1 MKVNPLKIAERILFT
16 GNILLLFFLLFESFI
31 RLPVWFQ
38 SLGRMHPLMLHF
50 PIALLLLALLME
62 FFRFSPKY
70 IGQEFYQSFTK
81 NLFLFAAFTSLITA
95 LMGLFLSLEEGYSG
109 DVLDRHKWSGTAMVF
124 LASIL
129 YSIRNR
135 SWYRAKIAQISS
147 GVTAATLI
155 LAAHFGATLTHG
167 DDFILSPILQARTV
181 TVSFEDAQV
190 FDHLILPILE
200 NKCTSCH
207 NNSKSKGDL
216 LLTNKEDFLKGG
228 KNGVIFVGG
237 NPEESLIFQRMHLPL
252 DDEKHM
258 PPANKPQLTAEE
270 KALIAQWIKSDLP
283 FETRVATLP
292 ATDSLRMMAEN
303 FLKPTSVEEVY
314 DFPQADAGTIEKLN
328 NEYRVLTPVSR
339 DSPALHVTL
348 FSKANYSSASVE
360 ELVAVSE
367 QIVSLNLAKMP
378 VKDAEMKTLAKF
390 INLNRLNL
398 NFTEISGQGLE
409 QLKSLKKLRH
419 LSLSGTSVDYKS
431 LQSLMKNFS
440 NLHSLTVWDT
450 PITPAEVDKLRKEY
464 VGIKLVAGRAET
476 ADDILQLNLPQL
488 ANSSNIFEESMVL
501 ELGHP
506 IRDVEIRFSLD
517 GTEPDRENS
526 PKFIVGKTILKEGKL
541 VKARAYKEG
550 WLASEVSTF
559 NVYQN
564 RHLPDTVVLLS
575 RLNRV
580 HPANGA
586 QTFFD
591 KEMGKF
597 NANSPA
603 WANNWAGFY
612 QNNMELLLEYKVP
625 VSVSDIGIQILVEP
639 SNVIFPPSSLEIWGG
654 NDPNSLKLIGKM
666 KPKQPTQEGKPYIE
680 LISFDVKPFEG
691 KFFKVVAKPVEKIP
705 TWSKRKGGAAL
716 LLVDEMF
723 VN

>member
-1 MKVNPLKIAERILFT
+1 MKGNPLKIAEKILFA

-31 RLPVWFQ
+31 VLPVWFQ

-70 IGQEFYQSFTK
+70 KGQEFYQSFTK
-81 NLFLFAAFTSLITA
+81 NLFLFAAFTSLLTA

-109 DVLDRHKWSGTAMVF
+109 DVLDRHKWSGAVLVF
-124 LASIL
+124 FASIL

-135 SWYRAKIAQISS
+135 TWYLEKIARISS
-147 GVTAATLI
+147 GLTAATLI

-167 DDFILSPILQARTV
+167 DDFILGPVLQARTV

-200 NKCTSCH
+200 KKCTSCH

-216 LLTNKEDFLKGG
+216 LLTNKENFLKGG
-228 KNGVIFVGG
+228 KTGVIFVSGD
-237 NPEESLIFQRMHLPL
+237 PEESLLFQRMHLPL
-252 DDEKHM
+252 DDEDHM
-258 PPANKPQLTAEE
+258 PPSNKPQLTAEE

-292 ATDSLRMMAEN
+292 ATDSLRMLAAN
-303 FLKPTSVEEVY
+303 FLKPTPVEEVY
-314 DFPQADAGTIEKLN
+314 DFPQADAETLEKLN

-348 FSKANYSSASVE
+348 FSKANYTTASLE
-360 ELVAVSE
+360 ELLEVSE
-367 QIVSLNLAKMP
+367 QVVSLNLAKMP
-378 VKDAEMKTLAKF
+378 VTDAEMKTVAQFK
-390 INLNRLNL
+390 NLNRLNL
-398 NFTEISGQGLE
+398 NFTEISGKGLE
-409 QLKSLKKLRH
+409 QLKSLKKLRQ
-419 LSLSGTSVDYKS
+419 LSLSGTSVDYAS
-431 LQSLMKNFS
+431 LKSLMKDFE
-440 NLHSLTVWDT
+440 NLRSLTVWDT
-450 PITPAEVDKLRKEY
+450 PVTPSELENLRKEH
-464 VGIKLVAGRAET
+464 VGINLVAGRVET
-476 ADDILQLNLPQL
+476 AEDILQLNLPQL
-488 ANSSNIFEESMVL
+488 ANSSNIFRESMVL

-506 IRDVEIRFSLD
+506 IHDVEIRFSLD

-526 PKFIVGKTILKEGKL
+526 PEFIVGETVLKEGKL

-550 WLASEVSTF
+550 WLESEVSSF
-559 NVYQN
+559 DVYQN
-564 RHLPDTVVLLS
+564 RYLPDTVLLLS

-580 HPANGA
+580 HPANGS

-591 KEMGKF
+591 GEMGKF

-603 WANNWAGFY
+603 WANNWAGFFR
-612 QNNMELLLEYKVP
+612 NDMELLLEYKVP
-625 VSVSDIGIQILVEP
+625 VSVSSLGMRILVEP

-666 KPKQPTQEGKPYIE
+666 NPKQPSQEGKPYIE

-705 TWSKRKGGAAL
+705 AWSKRKGGAAL

>member
-81 NLFLFAAFTSLITA
+81 NLLLFAAFTSLITA

-252 DDEKHM
+252 DDEEHM

-464 VGIKLVAGRAET
+464 VGIKLVAGRVET
-476 ADDILQLNLPQL
+476 AEDILQLNLPQL

-591 KEMGKF
+591 REMGKF

>member
-1 MKVNPLKIAERILFT
+1 
-16 GNILLLFFLLFESFI
+16 
-31 RLPVWFQ
+31 
-38 SLGRMHPLMLHF
+38 
-50 PIALLLLALLME
+50 
-62 FFRFSPKY
+62 
-70 IGQEFYQSFTK
+70 
-81 NLFLFAAFTSLITA
+81 
-95 LMGLFLSLEEGYSG
+95 
-109 DVLDRHKWSGTAMVF
+109 
-124 LASIL
+124 
-129 YSIRNR
+129 
-135 SWYRAKIAQISS
+135 
-147 GVTAATLI
+147 
-155 LAAHFGATLTHG
+155 
-167 DDFILSPILQARTV
+167 
-181 TVSFEDAQV
+181 
-190 FDHLILPILE
+190 
-200 NKCTSCH
+200 
-207 NNSKSKGDL
+207 
-216 LLTNKEDFLKGG
+216 
-228 KNGVIFVGG
+228 
-237 NPEESLIFQRMHLPL
+237 MHLPL
-252 DDEKHM
+252 DDEEHM

-390 INLNRLNL
+390 KNLNRLNL

-464 VGIKLVAGRAET
+464 VGIKLVAGRVET
-476 ADDILQLNLPQL
+476 AEDILQLNLPQL

-526 PKFIVGKTILKEGKL
+526 PKFVVGKTILKEGKL

-591 KEMGKF
+591 REMGKF

-639 SNVIFPPSSLEIWGG
+639 SNVIFPPSSLELWGG
-654 NDPNSLKLIGKM
+654 NGLNELKLIGKM

-680 LISFDVKPFEG
+680 LISFEVKPFEG

>member
-124 LASIL
+124 FASIL

-135 SWYRAKIAQISS
+135 SWYRAKIARISS

-200 NKCTSCH
+200 KKCTSCH

-228 KNGVIFVGG
+228 KTGVIFVGG

-252 DDEKHM
+252 DDEEHM

-314 DFPQADAGTIEKLN
+314 DFPQAAAGTIEKLN

-464 VGIKLVAGRAET
+464 VGIKLVAGRVET
-476 ADDILQLNLPQL
+476 AEDILQLNLPQL

-591 KEMGKF
+591 REMGKF

-639 SNVIFPPSSLEIWGG
+639 SNVIFPPSSLELWGG
-654 NDPNSLKLIGKM
+654 NGLNELKLIGKM

-680 LISFDVKPFEG
+680 LISFEVKPFEG

>member
-1 MKVNPLKIAERILFT
+1 MKVNPLKIAERILFA

-70 IGQEFYQSFTK
+70 KDQEFYQSFTK

-124 LASIL
+124 FASIL

-135 SWYRAKIAQISS
+135 SWYRAKIARISS

-228 KNGVIFVGG
+228 KTGVIFVGG
-237 NPEESLIFQRMHLPL
+237 NPEESLIFQRTHLPL
-252 DDEKHM
+252 DDEEHM

-314 DFPQADAGTIEKLN
+314 DFSQADAGIIEKLN

-348 FSKANYSSASVE
+348 FSKANYSSASLE

-390 INLNRLNL
+390 KNLNRLNL

-431 LQSLMKNFS
+431 LESLMKNFS

-450 PITPAEVDKLRKEY
+450 PITPAEVDKLRKQH
-464 VGIKLVAGRAET
+464 VGIKLVAGRVET
-476 ADDILQLNLPQL
+476 AEDILQLNLPQL
-488 ANSSNIFEESMVL
+488 ANSSNIFRESMVL

-506 IRDVEIRFSLD
+506 IRDVEIRFTLD
-517 GTEPDRENS
+517 GTEPNRENS
-526 PKFIVGKTILKEGKL
+526 PEFIVGKTILKEGKL

-550 WLASEVSTF
+550 WLASEVNTF

-591 KEMGKF
+591 GEMGKF

-612 QNNMELLLEYKVP
+612 QNNMELLLEYKVA
-625 VSVSDIGIQILVEP
+625 VFVTSLGMRILAEP
-639 SNVIFPPSSLEIWGG
+639 SNVIFPPSSLEVWGG
-654 NDPNSLKLIGKM
+654 NDPNSLKLIGRM
-666 KPKQPTQEGKPYIE
+666 SPKQPTQEGKPYIE

-691 KFFKVVAKPVEKIP
+691 RFFKVVAKPVEKIP
-705 TWSKRKGGAAL
+705 AWSQRKGRAAL

>member
-1 MKVNPLKIAERILFT
+1 MKGNPLKIAERVLFA
-16 GNILLLFFLLFESFI
+16 GNILLLFFLLFESLI
-31 RLPVWFQ
+31 VLPVWFQ

-70 IGQEFYQSFTK
+70 KGQEFYQSFTK
-81 NLFLFAAFTSLITA
+81 NLFLFAAFTSLLTA

-109 DVLDRHKWSGTAMVF
+109 DVLDRHKWSGAAMVF
-124 LASIL
+124 FASIL

-135 SWYRAKIAQISS
+135 SWYRAKIARISS
-147 GVTAATLI
+147 GLTAATLI

-167 DDFILSPILQARTV
+167 DDFILGPVLQARTV

-200 NKCTSCH
+200 KKCTSCH

-216 LLTNKEDFLKGG
+216 LLTNKENFLKGG
-228 KNGVIFVGG
+228 KTGVIFVSGD
-237 NPEESLIFQRMHLPL
+237 PEESLLFQRLHLPL
-252 DDEKHM
+252 DDEDHM
-258 PPANKPQLTAEE
+258 PPSNKPQLTAEE

-292 ATDSLRMMAEN
+292 ATDSLRMLAAN
-303 FLKPTSVEEVY
+303 FLKPTPLEETF
-314 DFPQADAGTIEKLN
+314 DFSKADSETIEKLN

-348 FSKANYSSASVE
+348 FSKANYTTASLE
-360 ELVAVSE
+360 ELLEVSE

-378 VKDAEMKTLAKF
+378 VTDAEMKTVAQFKNLA
-390 INLNRLNL
+390 RLNL
-398 NFTEISGQGLE
+398 NFTEVTGKGLD

-419 LSLSGTSVDYKS
+419 LSVSGTSVDFAS
-431 LQSLMKNFS
+431 LQSLMKDFS
-440 NLHSLTVWDT
+440 TLRSLTVWDT
-450 PITPAEVDKLRKEY
+450 PVTPAEVDNLRKEY
-464 VGIKLVAGRAET
+464 VGISLVSGRVET
-476 ADDILQLNLPQL
+476 PEDILQLNLPQL
-488 ANSSNIFEESMVL
+488 ANSSNIFRDSMVL

-526 PKFIVGKTILKEGKL
+526 PEFIVGETVLKEGKL

-559 NVYQN
+559 DVYQN

-575 RLNRV
+575 RLSRV
-580 HPANGA
+580 HPANGP

-591 KEMGKF
+591 GEMGKF

-603 WANNWAGFY
+603 WANNWAGFIR
-612 QNNMELLLEYKVP
+612 NDMELLLEYDAP
-625 VSVSDIGIQILVEP
+625 VSVGKLGMRILVEP

-654 NDPNSLKLIGKM
+654 NDPNALKLIGRM
-666 KPKQPTQEGKPYIE
+666 SPKQPTQEGKPYIE

-705 TWSKRKGGAAL
+705 VWSRRKGGSGL

>member
-1 MKVNPLKIAERILFT
+1 MKGNLLKIAERILFA

-31 RLPVWFQ
+31 VLPVWFQ
-38 SLGRMHPLMLHF
+38 SLGRIHPLILHF

-70 IGQEFYQSFTK
+70 KGQEFYQSFTK
-81 NLFLFAAFTSLITA
+81 NLFLFAAFTSLLTA

-109 DVLDRHKWSGTAMVF
+109 EVLDRHKWSGAVLVF
-124 LASIL
+124 FASIL

-135 SWYRAKIAQISS
+135 PWYRAKIARIST
-147 GVTAATLI
+147 GLTAVTLI

-167 DDFILSPILQARTV
+167 DDFILGPVLQARTV

-200 NKCTSCH
+200 KKCTSCH
-207 NNSKSKGDL
+207 NAGKSKGDL
-216 LLTNKEDFLKGG
+216 LLTNKENFLKGG
-228 KNGVIFVGG
+228 KTGVIFVGG
-237 NPEESLIFQRMHLPL
+237 NPAESLLFQRMHLPL
-252 DDEKHM
+252 DDEEHM
-258 PPANKPQLTAEE
+258 PPSNKPQLTAEE
-270 KALIAQWIKSDLP
+270 KALIAQWIKSNLP
-283 FETRVATLP
+283 FETRVASLP
-292 ATDSLRMMAEN
+292 ASDSLRMLAAS
-303 FLKPTSVEEVY
+303 FLNPASMEEIF
-314 DFPQADAGTIEKLN
+314 DFPKADAETIKKLN

-339 DSPALHVTL
+339 NSPALHVTL
-348 FSKANYSSASVE
+348 FSKANYISASLE
-360 ELVAVSE
+360 ELLEVGE

-378 VKDAEMKTLAKF
+378 VTDAEMKTVAQFK
-390 INLNRLNL
+390 NLNRLNL

-419 LSLSGTSVDYKS
+419 LSLSGTSVDYAS
-431 LQSLMKNFS
+431 LQSVMKDFS
-440 NLHSLTVWDT
+440 SLHSVTVWDT
-450 PITPAEVDKLRKEY
+450 PITPAEVDNLRKEH
-464 VGIKLVAGRAET
+464 VEISLVAGRVET
-476 ADDILQLNLPQL
+476 AEDILQLNLPQL
-488 ANSSNIFEESMVL
+488 ANSSNIFRESMVL
-501 ELGHP
+501 ELRHP

-526 PKFIVGKTILKEGKL
+526 PEFIVGETVLKEGKL

-550 WLASEVSTF
+550 WLESEVSSF
-559 NVYQN
+559 DVYQN

-580 HPANGA
+580 HPANGP

-591 KEMGKF
+591 GEMGKF

-603 WANNWAGFY
+603 WANNWAGFFR
-612 QNNMELLLEYKVP
+612 NDMELLLEYDIP
-625 VSVSDIGIQILVEP
+625 VSVSNIGMRILVEP

-654 NDPNSLKLIGKM
+654 NDPNELKLIGKM
-666 KPKQPTQEGKPYIE
+666 NPKQPTQGGIPYIE
-680 LISFDVKPFEG
+680 LISCDIKPFEG

-705 TWSKRKGGAAL
+705 AWSKRKGGTAL

>member
-81 NLFLFAAFTSLITA
+81 NLFFFAAFTSLITA

-124 LASIL
+124 FASIL

-216 LLTNKEDFLKGG
+216 LLTNTEDFLKGG

-252 DDEKHM
+252 DDEEHM

-360 ELVAVSE
+360 ELVAVNE

-378 VKDAEMKTLAKF
+378 LKDAEMKTLAKF
-390 INLNRLNL
+390 KNLNRLNL

-464 VGIKLVAGRAET
+464 VGIKLVAGRVET
-476 ADDILQLNLPQL
+476 AEDILQLNLPQL

-526 PKFIVGKTILKEGKL
+526 PKFIGGKTILKEGKL

-591 KEMGKF
+591 REMGKF

>member
-124 LASIL
+124 FASIL

-135 SWYRAKIAQISS
+135 SWYRAKIARISS

-200 NKCTSCH
+200 KKCTSCH

-228 KNGVIFVGG
+228 KTGVIFVGG

-252 DDEKHM
+252 DDEEHM

-390 INLNRLNL
+390 ENLNRLNL

-464 VGIKLVAGRAET
+464 VGIKLVAGRVET
-476 ADDILQLNLPQL
+476 AEDILQLNLPQL
-488 ANSSNIFEESMVL
+488 ANSSNIFQESMVL

-526 PKFIVGKTILKEGKL
+526 PEFIVGKTILKEGKL

-564 RHLPDTVVLLS
+564 SHLPDTVVLLS

-591 KEMGKF
+591 REMGKF

-639 SNVIFPPSSLEIWGG
+639 SNVIFPPSSLELWGG
-654 NDPNSLKLIGKM
+654 NGLNELKLIGKM

-680 LISFDVKPFEG
+680 LISFEVKPFEG

>member
-1 MKVNPLKIAERILFT
+1 MKGNPLKIAERILFA

-31 RLPVWFQ
+31 VLPVWFQ

-50 PIALLLLALLME
+50 PIALLLLALVME

-70 IGQEFYQSFTK
+70 KDQEFYQDFTK
-81 NLFLFAAFTSLITA
+81 KLFLFAAFTSLLTA
-95 LMGLFLSLEEGYSG
+95 VMGLFLSLEEGYSG
-109 DVLDRHKWSGTAMVF
+109 DVLDRHKWSGSAMVF
-124 LASIL
+124 FASIL

-135 SWYRAKIAQISS
+135 PWYREKIAQISS
-147 GVTAATLI
+147 GLTAATLI
-155 LAAHFGATLTHG
+155 MAAHFGATLTHG
-167 DDFILSPILQARTV
+167 DDFILAPVLQARTV
-181 TVSFEDAQV
+181 AVSLEDAQV

-200 NKCTSCH
+200 KKCTSCH
-207 NNSKSKGDL
+207 NASKSKGEL
-216 LLTNKEDFLKGG
+216 LLTTQENFLKGG
-228 KNGVIFVGG
+228 KTGVIFVGG

-252 DDEKHM
+252 DNEEHM
-258 PPANKPQLTAEE
+258 PPTNKPQLTAEE

-283 FETRVATLP
+283 FETRVASLP
-292 ATDSLRMMAEN
+292 STDSLRMMAVN

-314 DFPQADAGTIEKLN
+314 DFPHADAETVQKLN

-339 DSPALHVTL
+339 DSPALDVTL
-348 FSKANYSSASVE
+348 FSKANYTNTLLE
-360 ELVAVSE
+360 ELLEVGE

-378 VKDAEMKTLAKF
+378 VTDAEMKTVAQFK
-390 INLNRLNL
+390 NLTRLNL

-409 QLKSLKKLRH
+409 QLESLKKLRH
-419 LSLSGTSVDYKS
+419 LSLSGTSVDLAS
-431 LQSLMKNFS
+431 LQFVMKDLS
-440 NLHSLTVWDT
+440 SLHSVTVWDT
-450 PITPAEVDKLRKEY
+450 PITAAEVKNLRKEH
-464 VGIKLVAGRAET
+464 VGINLVAGREEKAE
-476 ADDILQLNLPQL
+476 DILQLNLPQL
-488 ANSSNIFEESMVL
+488 GNSSNIFRESMSL
-501 ELGHP
+501 ALRHP
-506 IRDVEIRFSLD
+506 IRDVEIRFTLD

-526 PKFIVGKTILKEGKL
+526 LEFIAGKTLLKEGKL

-550 WLASEVSTF
+550 WLASEVSAF

-580 HPANGA
+580 HPANGP

-591 KEMGKF
+591 GEMGKL

-603 WANNWAGFY
+603 WANNWAGFIR
-612 QNNMELLLEYKVP
+612 NNMELLLKYKVP
-625 VSVSDIGIQILVEP
+625 VSVSNLGMRILVEP
-639 SNVIFPPSSLEIWGG
+639 SNIIFPPSSVEIWGG
-654 NDPNSLKLIGKM
+654 NDPNNLRLIGKM
-666 KPKQPTQEGKPYIE
+666 SPKQPTQEGKPYIE

-691 KFFKVVAKPVEKIP
+691 KFFRVVAKPVEKIP
-705 TWSKRKGGAAL
+705 AWSKRKGGAAL

>member
-1 MKVNPLKIAERILFT
+1 MKGNPLKIAERVLFA
-16 GNILLLFFLLFESFI
+16 GNILLLFFLLFESLI
-31 RLPVWFQ
+31 VLPVWFQ

-70 IGQEFYQSFTK
+70 KGQEFYQSFTK
-81 NLFLFAAFTSLITA
+81 NLFLFAAFTSLLTA

-109 DVLDRHKWSGTAMVF
+109 DVLDRHKWSGAAMVF
-124 LASIL
+124 FASIL
-129 YSIRNR
+129 YYIRNR
-135 SWYRAKIAQISS
+135 SWYRAKIARISS
-147 GVTAATLI
+147 GLTAATLI

-167 DDFILSPILQARTV
+167 DDFILGPVLQARTV

-216 LLTNKEDFLKGG
+216 LLTNKENFLKGG
-228 KNGVIFVGG
+228 KTGVIFVGG
-237 NPEESLIFQRMHLPL
+237 DPKESLIFQRMHLPL
-252 DDEKHM
+252 DDEEHM
-258 PPANKPQLTAEE
+258 PPSNKPQLTAEE

-292 ATDSLRMMAEN
+292 ASDSLRMMAVN
-303 FLKPTSVEEVY
+303 FLKPTPVEETF
-314 DFPQADAGTIEKLN
+314 DFPQANAETIEKLN

-348 FSKANYSSASVE
+348 FSKANYTTASLE
-360 ELVAVSE
+360 ELLEVSE

-378 VKDAEMKTLAKF
+378 VTDAEMKTVAQFK
-390 INLNRLNL
+390 NLNRLNL
-398 NFTEISGQGLE
+398 NFTEITGQGLE
-409 QLKSLKKLRH
+409 QLVALKKLRH
-419 LSLSGTSVDYKS
+419 LSLSGTSVDYAS
-431 LQSLMKNFS
+431 LQSVMKVFS
-440 NLHSLTVWDT
+440 SLHSVTVWDT
-450 PITPAEVDKLRKEY
+450 PITPAEVENLRKEH
-464 VGIKLVAGRAET
+464 VGINLVAGRVET
-476 ADDILQLNLPQL
+476 AEDIIQLNLPQL
-488 ANSSNIFEESMVL
+488 ANNSNIFKESMVL

-526 PKFIVGKTILKEGKL
+526 PEFIVGETVLNEGKL

-550 WLASEVSTF
+550 WLASEVSSF
-559 NVYQN
+559 DVYQN

-575 RLNRV
+575 SLSRV

-586 QTFFD
+586 QSFFD
-591 KEMGKF
+591 GEMGKF

-603 WANNWAGFY
+603 WANNWTGFIR
-612 QNNMELLLEYKVP
+612 NDMELLLEYKVP
-625 VSVSDIGIQILVEP
+625 VSVSSLGMRILVEP

-654 NDPNSLKLIGKM
+654 NDPNALKLIGKM
-666 KPKQPTQEGKPYIE
+666 SPKQPTQEGKPYIE

-705 TWSKRKGGAAL
+705 VWSRRKGGSGL

>member
-1 MKVNPLKIAERILFT
+1 MKGNLLKIAERILFA
-16 GNILLLFFLLFESFI
+16 GNILLLFFLLLESFI
-31 RLPVWFQ
+31 VLPVWFQ
-38 SLGRMHPLMLHF
+38 SLGRIHPLILHF

-70 IGQEFYQSFTK
+70 KGQEFYQSFTK
-81 NLFLFAAFTSLITA
+81 NLFLFAAFTSLLTA

-109 DVLDRHKWSGTAMVF
+109 EVLDRHKWSGAVLVF
-124 LASIL
+124 FASIL

-135 SWYRAKIAQISS
+135 PWYRAKIARIST
-147 GVTAATLI
+147 GLTAVTLI

-167 DDFILSPILQARTV
+167 DDFILGPVLQARTV

-200 NKCTSCH
+200 KKCTSCH
-207 NNSKSKGDL
+207 NAGKSKGDL
-216 LLTNKEDFLKGG
+216 LLTNKENFLKGG
-228 KNGVIFVGG
+228 KTGVIFVGG
-237 NPEESLIFQRMHLPL
+237 NPAESLLFQRMHLPL
-252 DDEKHM
+252 DDEEHM
-258 PPANKPQLTAEE
+258 PPSNKPQLTAEE
-270 KALIAQWIKSDLP
+270 KALIAQWIKSNLP
-283 FETRVATLP
+283 FETRVASLP
-292 ATDSLRMMAEN
+292 ASDSLRMLAAS
-303 FLKPTSVEEVY
+303 FLNPASMEEIF
-314 DFPQADAGTIEKLN
+314 DFPKADAETIKKLN

-339 DSPALHVTL
+339 NSPALHVTL
-348 FSKANYSSASVE
+348 FSKANYISASLE
-360 ELVAVSE
+360 ELLEVGE

-378 VKDAEMKTLAKF
+378 VTDAEMKTVAQFK
-390 INLNRLNL
+390 NLNRLNL

-419 LSLSGTSVDYKS
+419 LSLSGTSVDYAS
-431 LQSLMKNFS
+431 LQSVMKDFS
-440 NLHSLTVWDT
+440 SLHSVTVWDT
-450 PITPAEVDKLRKEY
+450 PITPAEVDNLRKEH
-464 VGIKLVAGRAET
+464 VEISLVAGRVET
-476 ADDILQLNLPQL
+476 AEDILQLNLPQL
-488 ANSSNIFEESMVL
+488 ANSSNIFRESMVL
-501 ELGHP
+501 ELRHP

-526 PKFIVGKTILKEGKL
+526 PEFIVGETVLKEGKL

-550 WLASEVSTF
+550 WLESEVSSF
-559 NVYQN
+559 DVYQN

-580 HPANGA
+580 HPANGP

-591 KEMGKF
+591 GEMGKF

-603 WANNWAGFY
+603 WANNWAGFFR
-612 QNNMELLLEYKVP
+612 NDMELLLEYDIP
-625 VSVSDIGIQILVEP
+625 VSVSNIGMRILVEP

-654 NDPNSLKLIGKM
+654 NDPNELKLIGKM
-666 KPKQPTQEGKPYIE
+666 NPKQPTQGGIPYIE
-680 LISFDVKPFEG
+680 LISCDIKPFEG

-705 TWSKRKGGAAL
+705 AWSKRKGGTAL

>member
-1 MKVNPLKIAERILFT
+1 MKGNPLKIAERILFA

-31 RLPVWFQ
+31 VLPVWFQ

-50 PIALLLLALLME
+50 PIALLLLALVME

-70 IGQEFYQSFTK
+70 KDQEFYQDFTK
-81 NLFLFAAFTSLITA
+81 KLFLFAAFTSLLTA
-95 LMGLFLSLEEGYSG
+95 VMGLFLSLEEGYSG
-109 DVLDRHKWSGTAMVF
+109 DVLDRHKWSGSAMVF
-124 LASIL
+124 FASIL

-135 SWYRAKIAQISS
+135 PWYREKIAQISS
-147 GVTAATLI
+147 GLTAATLI
-155 LAAHFGATLTHG
+155 MAAHFGATLTHG
-167 DDFILSPILQARTV
+167 DDFILAPVLQARTV
-181 TVSFEDAQV
+181 AVSLEDAQV

-200 NKCTSCH
+200 KKCTSCH
-207 NNSKSKGDL
+207 NASKSKGEL
-216 LLTNKEDFLKGG
+216 LLTTQENFLKGG
-228 KNGVIFVGG
+228 KTGVIFVGG

-252 DDEKHM
+252 DNEEHM
-258 PPANKPQLTAEE
+258 PPTNKPQLTKEE

-283 FETRVATLP
+283 FETRVASLP
-292 ATDSLRMMAEN
+292 STDSLRMMAVN

-314 DFPQADAGTIEKLN
+314 DFPHADAETVQKLN

-339 DSPALHVTL
+339 DSPALDVTL
-348 FSKANYSSASVE
+348 FSKANYTNTLLE
-360 ELVAVSE
+360 ELLEVGE

-378 VKDAEMKTLAKF
+378 VTDAEMKTVAQFK
-390 INLNRLNL
+390 NLTRLNL

-409 QLKSLKKLRH
+409 QLESLKKLRH
-419 LSLSGTSVDYKS
+419 LSLSGTSVDLAS
-431 LQSLMKNFS
+431 LQFVMKDLS
-440 NLHSLTVWDT
+440 SLHSVTVWDT
-450 PITPAEVDKLRKEY
+450 PITAAEVKNLRKEH
-464 VGIKLVAGRAET
+464 VGINLVAGREEKAE
-476 ADDILQLNLPQL
+476 DILQLNLPQL
-488 ANSSNIFEESMVL
+488 GNSSNIFRESMSL
-501 ELGHP
+501 ALRHP
-506 IRDVEIRFSLD
+506 IRDVEIRFTLD

-526 PKFIVGKTILKEGKL
+526 LEFIAGKTLLKEGKL

-550 WLASEVSTF
+550 WLASEVSAF

-580 HPANGA
+580 HPANGP

-591 KEMGKF
+591 GEMGKL

-603 WANNWAGFY
+603 WANNWAGFIR
-612 QNNMELLLEYKVP
+612 NNMELLLKYKVP
-625 VSVSDIGIQILVEP
+625 VSVSNLGMRILVEP
-639 SNVIFPPSSLEIWGG
+639 SNIIFPPSSVEIWGG
-654 NDPNSLKLIGKM
+654 NDPNNLRLIGKM
-666 KPKQPTQEGKPYIE
+666 SPKQPTQEGKPYIE

-691 KFFKVVAKPVEKIP
+691 KFFRVVAKPVEKIP
-705 TWSKRKGGAAL
+705 AWSKRKGGAAL

>member
-81 NLFLFAAFTSLITA
+81 NLFLFAALMSLITA

-124 LASIL
+124 FASIL

-135 SWYRAKIAQISS
+135 SWYRAKIARISS
-147 GVTAATLI
+147 GLTAVALI

-167 DDFILSPILQARTV
+167 DDFILSPILQARIV

-200 NKCTSCH
+200 KKCTSCH
-207 NNSKSKGDL
+207 NSSKSKGDL
-216 LLTNKEDFLKGG
+216 VLTSKENFLKGG
-228 KNGVIFVGG
+228 KTGVIFVGG
-237 NPEESLIFQRMHLPL
+237 DPAESLIFERIHLPL
-252 DDEKHM
+252 DDEEHM
-258 PPANKPQLTAEE
+258 PPSNKPQLTAEE
-270 KALIAQWIKSDLP
+270 KALITQWIKSNLP

-292 ATDSLRMMAEN
+292 ASDSLRMMAAI
-303 FLKPTSVEEVY
+303 FLNPTSTEEVY
-314 DFPQADAGTIEKLN
+314 DFPKADAETVKKLN
-328 NEYRVLTPVSR
+328 NEYRVLTPISR
-339 DSPALHVTL
+339 DSPALDVTL
-348 FSKANYSSASVE
+348 YSKANFTIASLE
-360 ELVAVSE
+360 ELLEVGE

-378 VKDAEMKTLAKF
+378 ITDGEMITLAKF
-390 INLNRLNL
+390 KNLNRLNL
-398 NFTEISGQGLE
+398 NFTAISGLGLE

-431 LQSLMKNFS
+431 LQSLMKDFG
-440 NLHSLTVWDT
+440 NLRSLTVWDT
-450 PITPAEVDKLRKEY
+450 PITPAEVDNLRKEY
-464 VGIKLVAGRAET
+464 VGIKLVAGRVET
-476 ADDILQLNLPQL
+476 AEDILQLNLPQL
-488 ANSSNIFEESMVL
+488 ANSSNIFRESMVL

-506 IRDVEIRFSLD
+506 IRDVEIRFTLD
-517 GTEPDRENS
+517 GTEPNRENS
-526 PKFIVGKTILKEGKL
+526 PEFIVGKTILKEGKL

-550 WLASEVSTF
+550 WLASEVNTF

-591 KEMGKF
+591 GEMGKF

-603 WANNWAGFY
+603 WANNWAGFF
-612 QNNMELLLEYKVP
+612 QNDMELLLEYKVP
-625 VSVSDIGIQILVEP
+625 VSVSDIGMQILVEP
-639 SNVIFPPSSLEIWGG
+639 SNVIFPPSSLELWGG
-654 NDPNSLKLIGKM
+654 NGLNELKLIGKM
-666 KPKQPTQEGKPYIE
+666 KPKQPTQEGIPYIE

>member
-1 MKVNPLKIAERILFT
+1 MKGNLLKIAERILFA

-31 RLPVWFQ
+31 VLPVWFQ
-38 SLGRMHPLMLHF
+38 SLGRIHPLILHF

-70 IGQEFYQSFTK
+70 KGQEFYQSFTK
-81 NLFLFAAFTSLITA
+81 NLFLFAAFTSLLTA

-109 DVLDRHKWSGTAMVF
+109 EVLDRHKWSGAVLVF
-124 LASIL
+124 FASIL

-135 SWYRAKIAQISS
+135 PWYREKIARIST
-147 GVTAATLI
+147 GLTAVTLI

-167 DDFILSPILQARTV
+167 DDFILGPVLQARTV

-200 NKCTSCH
+200 KKCTSCH
-207 NNSKSKGDL
+207 NAGKSKGDL
-216 LLTNKEDFLKGG
+216 LLTNKENFLKGG
-228 KNGVIFVGG
+228 KTGVIFVGG
-237 NPEESLIFQRMHLPL
+237 NPAESLLFQRMHLPL
-252 DDEKHM
+252 DDEEHM
-258 PPANKPQLTAEE
+258 PPSNKPQLTAEE
-270 KALIAQWIKSDLP
+270 KALIAQWIKSNLP
-283 FETRVATLP
+283 FETRVASLP
-292 ATDSLRMMAEN
+292 ASDSLRMLAAS
-303 FLKPTSVEEVY
+303 FLNPASMEEIF
-314 DFPQADAGTIEKLN
+314 DFPKADAETIKKLN

-339 DSPALHVTL
+339 NSPALHVTL
-348 FSKANYSSASVE
+348 FSKANYISASLE
-360 ELVAVSE
+360 ELLEVGE

-378 VKDAEMKTLAKF
+378 VTDAEMKTVAQFK
-390 INLNRLNL
+390 NLNRLNL

-419 LSLSGTSVDYKS
+419 LSLSGTSVDYAS
-431 LQSLMKNFS
+431 LQSVMKDFS
-440 NLHSLTVWDT
+440 SLHSVTVWDT
-450 PITPAEVDKLRKEY
+450 PITPAEVDNLRKEH
-464 VGIKLVAGRAET
+464 VEISLVAGRVET
-476 ADDILQLNLPQL
+476 AEDILQLNLPQL
-488 ANSSNIFEESMVL
+488 ANSSNIFRESMVL
-501 ELGHP
+501 ELRHP

-526 PKFIVGKTILKEGKL
+526 PEFIVGETVLKEGKL

-550 WLASEVSTF
+550 WLESEVSSF
-559 NVYQN
+559 DVYQN

-580 HPANGA
+580 HPANGP

-591 KEMGKF
+591 GEMGKF

-603 WANNWAGFY
+603 WANNWAGFFR
-612 QNNMELLLEYKVP
+612 NDMELLLEYDIP
-625 VSVSDIGIQILVEP
+625 VSVSNIGMRILVEP

-654 NDPNSLKLIGKM
+654 NDPNELKLIGKM
-666 KPKQPTQEGKPYIE
+666 NPKQPTQGGIPYIE
-680 LISFDVKPFEG
+680 LISCDIKPFEG

-705 TWSKRKGGAAL
+705 AWSKRKGGTAL

>member
-124 LASIL
+124 FASIL

-135 SWYRAKIAQISS
+135 SWYRAKIARISS

-228 KNGVIFVGG
+228 KTGVIFVGG

-252 DDEKHM
+252 DDEEHM

-464 VGIKLVAGRAET
+464 VGIKLVAGRVET
-476 ADDILQLNLPQL
+476 AEDILQLNLPQL

-526 PKFIVGKTILKEGKL
+526 PKFVVGKTILKEGKL

-639 SNVIFPPSSLEIWGG
+639 SNVIFPPSSLELWGG
-654 NDPNSLKLIGKM
+654 NGLNELKLIGKM

-680 LISFDVKPFEG
+680 LISFEVKPFEG

>member
-1 MKVNPLKIAERILFT
+1 
-16 GNILLLFFLLFESFI
+16 
-31 RLPVWFQ
+31 
-38 SLGRMHPLMLHF
+38 MLHF

-70 IGQEFYQSFTK
+70 KGQEFYQSFTK
-81 NLFLFAAFTSLITA
+81 NLFLFAAFTSLLTA

-109 DVLDRHKWSGTAMVF
+109 DVLDRHKWSGAAMVF
-124 LASIL
+124 FASIL
-129 YSIRNR
+129 YYIRNR
-135 SWYRAKIAQISS
+135 SWYRAKIARISS
-147 GVTAATLI
+147 GLTAATLI

-167 DDFILSPILQARTV
+167 DDFILGPVLQARTV

-216 LLTNKEDFLKGG
+216 LLTNKENFLKGG
-228 KNGVIFVGG
+228 KTGVIFVGG
-237 NPEESLIFQRMHLPL
+237 DPKESLIFQRMHLPL
-252 DDEKHM
+252 DDEEHM
-258 PPANKPQLTAEE
+258 PPSNKPQLTAEE

-292 ATDSLRMMAEN
+292 ASDSLRMMAVN
-303 FLKPTSVEEVY
+303 FLKPTPVEETF
-314 DFPQADAGTIEKLN
+314 DFPQANAETIEKLN

-348 FSKANYSSASVE
+348 FSKANYTTASLE
-360 ELVAVSE
+360 ELLEVSE

-378 VKDAEMKTLAKF
+378 VTDAEMKTVAQFK
-390 INLNRLNL
+390 NLNRLNL
-398 NFTEISGQGLE
+398 NFTEITGQGLE
-409 QLKSLKKLRH
+409 QLVALKKLRH
-419 LSLSGTSVDYKS
+419 LSLSGTSVDYAS
-431 LQSLMKNFS
+431 LQSVMKVFS
-440 NLHSLTVWDT
+440 SLHSVTVWDT
-450 PITPAEVDKLRKEY
+450 PITPAEVENLRKEH
-464 VGIKLVAGRAET
+464 VGINLVAGRVET
-476 ADDILQLNLPQL
+476 AEDIIQLNLPQL
-488 ANSSNIFEESMVL
+488 ANNSNIFKESMVL

-526 PKFIVGKTILKEGKL
+526 PEFIVGETVLNEGKL

-550 WLASEVSTF
+550 WLASEVSSF
-559 NVYQN
+559 DVYQN

-575 RLNRV
+575 SLSRV

-586 QTFFD
+586 QSFFD
-591 KEMGKF
+591 GEMGKF

-603 WANNWAGFY
+603 WANNWTGFIR
-612 QNNMELLLEYKVP
+612 NDMELLLEYKVP
-625 VSVSDIGIQILVEP
+625 VSVSSLGMRILVEP

-654 NDPNSLKLIGKM
+654 NDPNALKLIGKM
-666 KPKQPTQEGKPYIE
+666 TPKQPTQEGKPYIE

-705 TWSKRKGGAAL
+705 VWSRRKGGSGL

>member
-1 MKVNPLKIAERILFT
+1 MKGNPLKIAERILFA

-31 RLPVWFQ
+31 VLPVWFQ

-50 PIALLLLALLME
+50 PIALLLLALVME

-70 IGQEFYQSFTK
+70 KDQEFYQDFTK
-81 NLFLFAAFTSLITA
+81 KLFLFAAFTSLLTA
-95 LMGLFLSLEEGYSG
+95 VMGLFLSLEEGYSG
-109 DVLDRHKWSGTAMVF
+109 DVLDRHKWSGSAMVF
-124 LASIL
+124 FASIL

-135 SWYRAKIAQISS
+135 PWYREKIAQISS
-147 GVTAATLI
+147 GLTAATLI
-155 LAAHFGATLTHG
+155 MAAHFGATLTHG
-167 DDFILSPILQARTV
+167 DDFILAPVLQARTV
-181 TVSFEDAQV
+181 AVSLEDAQV

-200 NKCTSCH
+200 KKCTSCH
-207 NNSKSKGDL
+207 NASKSKGEL
-216 LLTNKEDFLKGG
+216 LLTTQENFLKGG
-228 KNGVIFVGG
+228 KTGVIFVGG

-252 DDEKHM
+252 DNEEHM
-258 PPANKPQLTAEE
+258 PPTNKPQLTKEE

-283 FETRVATLP
+283 FETRVASLP
-292 ATDSLRMMAEN
+292 STDSLRMMAVN

-314 DFPQADAGTIEKLN
+314 DFPHADAETVQKLN

-339 DSPALHVTL
+339 DSPALDVTL
-348 FSKANYSSASVE
+348 FSKANYTNTSLE
-360 ELVAVSE
+360 ELLEVGE

-378 VKDAEMKTLAKF
+378 VTDAEMKTVAQFK
-390 INLNRLNL
+390 NLTRLNL

-409 QLKSLKKLRH
+409 QLESLKKLRH
-419 LSLSGTSVDYKS
+419 LSLSGTSVDLAS
-431 LQSLMKNFS
+431 LQFVMKDLS
-440 NLHSLTVWDT
+440 SLHSVTVWDT
-450 PITPAEVDKLRKEY
+450 PITAAEVKNLRKEH
-464 VGIKLVAGRAET
+464 VGINLVAGREEKAE
-476 ADDILQLNLPQL
+476 DILQLNLPQL
-488 ANSSNIFEESMVL
+488 GNSSNIFRESMSL
-501 ELGHP
+501 ALRHP
-506 IRDVEIRFSLD
+506 IRDVEIRFTLD

-526 PKFIVGKTILKEGKL
+526 LEFIAGKTLLKEGKL

-550 WLASEVSTF
+550 WLASEVSAF

-580 HPANGA
+580 HPANGP

-591 KEMGKF
+591 GEMGKL

-603 WANNWAGFY
+603 WANNWAGFIR
-612 QNNMELLLEYKVP
+612 NNMELLLKYKVP
-625 VSVSDIGIQILVEP
+625 VSVSNLGMRILVEP
-639 SNVIFPPSSLEIWGG
+639 SNIIFPPSSVEIWGG
-654 NDPNSLKLIGKM
+654 NDPNNLRLIGKM
-666 KPKQPTQEGKPYIE
+666 SPKQPTQEGKPYIE

-691 KFFKVVAKPVEKIP
+691 KFFRVVAKPVEKIP
-705 TWSKRKGGAAL
+705 AWSKRKGGAAL

>member
-1 MKVNPLKIAERILFT
+1 MKGNPLKIAERVLFA
-16 GNILLLFFLLFESFI
+16 GNILLLFFLLFESLI
-31 RLPVWFQ
+31 VLPVWFQ

-70 IGQEFYQSFTK
+70 KGQEFYQSFTK
-81 NLFLFAAFTSLITA
+81 NLFLFAAFTSLLTA

-109 DVLDRHKWSGTAMVF
+109 DVLDRHKWSGAAMVF
-124 LASIL
+124 FASIL
-129 YSIRNR
+129 YYIRNR
-135 SWYRAKIAQISS
+135 SWYRAKIARISS
-147 GVTAATLI
+147 GLTAATLI

-167 DDFILSPILQARTV
+167 DDFILGPVLQARTV

-216 LLTNKEDFLKGG
+216 LLTNKENFLKGG
-228 KNGVIFVGG
+228 KTGVIFVGG
-237 NPEESLIFQRMHLPL
+237 DPKESLIFQRMHLPL
-252 DDEKHM
+252 DDEEHM
-258 PPANKPQLTAEE
+258 PPSNKPQLTAEE

-292 ATDSLRMMAEN
+292 ASDSLRMMAVN
-303 FLKPTSVEEVY
+303 FLKPTPVEETF
-314 DFPQADAGTIEKLN
+314 DFPQANAETIEKLN

-348 FSKANYSSASVE
+348 FSKANYTSASLE
-360 ELVAVSE
+360 EMLEVSE

-378 VKDAEMKTLAKF
+378 VTDAEMKTVAQFK
-390 INLNRLNL
+390 NLNRLNL
-398 NFTEISGQGLE
+398 NFTEITGQGLE
-409 QLKSLKKLRH
+409 QLVALKKLRH
-419 LSLSGTSVDYKS
+419 LSLSGTSVDYAS
-431 LQSLMKNFS
+431 LQSVMKVFS
-440 NLHSLTVWDT
+440 SLHSVTVWDT
-450 PITPAEVDKLRKEY
+450 PITPAEVENLRKEH
-464 VGIKLVAGRAET
+464 VGINLVAGRVET
-476 ADDILQLNLPQL
+476 AEDIIQLNLPQL
-488 ANSSNIFEESMVL
+488 ANNSNIFKESMVL

-526 PKFIVGKTILKEGKL
+526 PEFIVGETVLNEGKL

-550 WLASEVSTF
+550 WLASEVSSF
-559 NVYQN
+559 DVYQN

-575 RLNRV
+575 SLSRV

-586 QTFFD
+586 QSFFD
-591 KEMGKF
+591 GEMGKF

-603 WANNWAGFY
+603 WANNWTGFIR
-612 QNNMELLLEYKVP
+612 NDMELLLEYKVP
-625 VSVSDIGIQILVEP
+625 VSVSSLGMRILVEP

-654 NDPNSLKLIGKM
+654 NDPNALKLIGKM
-666 KPKQPTQEGKPYIE
+666 SPKQPTQEGKPYIE

-705 TWSKRKGGAAL
+705 VWSRRKGGSGL

>member
-1 MKVNPLKIAERILFT
+1 MKGNPLKIAERILFA

-31 RLPVWFQ
+31 VLPVWFQ

-70 IGQEFYQSFTK
+70 KGQEFYQSFTK
-81 NLFLFAAFTSLITA
+81 NLFLFAAFTSLLTA

-109 DVLDRHKWSGTAMVF
+109 DVLDRHKWSGAAMVF
-124 LASIL
+124 FASIL

-135 SWYRAKIAQISS
+135 PWYREKIARISS
-147 GVTAATLI
+147 GLTAASLI

-167 DDFILSPILQARTV
+167 DDFILGPVLQAQAV

-200 NKCTSCH
+200 KKCTSCH
-207 NNSKSKGDL
+207 NASKSKGDL
-216 LLTNKEDFLKGG
+216 LLTNKGNFLKGG
-228 KNGVIFVGG
+228 KTGVIFVSGD
-237 NPEESLIFQRMHLPL
+237 PEESLIFQRMHLPL
-252 DDEKHM
+252 DDEDHM
-258 PPANKPQLTAEE
+258 PPSNKPQLTAEE
-270 KALIAQWIKSDLP
+270 KALIALWIKSDLP

-292 ATDSLRMMAEN
+292 ATDSLRMMAVN
-303 FLKPTSVEEVY
+303 FLKPTSVEEVF
-314 DFPQADAGTIEKLN
+314 DFPQADAETVEKLN

-339 DSPALHVTL
+339 DSPALDVTL
-348 FSKANYSSASVE
+348 FSKVNYTTASLE
-360 ELVAVSE
+360 ELLEVSE

-378 VKDAEMKTLAKF
+378 VTDAEMKTVAQF
-390 INLNRLNL
+390 ENLNRLNL

-419 LSLSGTSVDYKS
+419 LSLSGTSVDYAS
-431 LQSLMKNFS
+431 LQSVMKDFS

-450 PITPAEVDKLRKEY
+450 PVTPAEVDNLRKEY
-464 VGIKLVAGRAET
+464 VGISLVSGRVET
-476 ADDILQLNLPQL
+476 AEDILQLNLPQL
-488 ANSSNIFEESMVL
+488 ANSSNIFRESMVL

-526 PKFIVGKTILKEGKL
+526 PEYIVGETVLEESKL

-580 HPANGA
+580 HPANGP

-591 KEMGKF
+591 GEMGKL

-603 WANNWAGFY
+603 WANNWAGFLR
-612 QNNMELLLEYKVP
+612 NDMELLLEYKVP
-625 VSVSDIGIQILVEP
+625 VSVSSLGMRILVEP

-666 KPKQPTQEGKPYIE
+666 NPKQPTQEGKPYIE

-705 TWSKRKGGAAL
+705 AWSKRKGGAGL

>member
-228 KNGVIFVGG
+228 KTGVIFVGG

-252 DDEKHM
+252 DDEEHM

-464 VGIKLVAGRAET
+464 VGIKLVAGRVET
-476 ADDILQLNLPQL
+476 AEDILQLNLPQL

-526 PKFIVGKTILKEGKL
+526 PKFVVGKTILKEGKL

-639 SNVIFPPSSLEIWGG
+639 SNVIFPPSSLELWGG
-654 NDPNSLKLIGKM
+654 NGLNELKLIGKM

-680 LISFDVKPFEG
+680 LISFEVKPFEG